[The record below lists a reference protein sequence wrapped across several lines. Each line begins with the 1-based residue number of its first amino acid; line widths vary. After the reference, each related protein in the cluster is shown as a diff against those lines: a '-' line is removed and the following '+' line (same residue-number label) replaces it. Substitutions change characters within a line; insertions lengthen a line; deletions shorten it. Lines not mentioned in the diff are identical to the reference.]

1 MLPFLESF
9 RTSWYDEESTS
20 DLKKER
26 IICEEAIPEP
36 RLQRMRESRGNST
49 TAYCRACAGA
59 CGEGTTTTA
68 AALAVTRTAMAPTQ
82 REPVMRA
89 TMVMAANTF
98 ATRFLRRIFPFSFF
112 IFLLLPG
119 RLMIIN
125 KSVLMGTIF
134 ESTMLII
141 IMLTVFRT

>member
-59 CGEGTTTTA
+59 CGEGTTV
-68 AALAVTRTAMAPTQ
+68 ALAVAVARTAMAPMQ